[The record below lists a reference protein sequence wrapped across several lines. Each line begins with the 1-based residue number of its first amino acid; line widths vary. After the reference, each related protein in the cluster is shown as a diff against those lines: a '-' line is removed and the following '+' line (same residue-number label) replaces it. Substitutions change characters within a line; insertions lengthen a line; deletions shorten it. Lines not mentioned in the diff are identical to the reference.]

1 MVARKEANSAQCQTN
16 PEGERRHSQAE
27 PGISLSEHLRIQ
39 SPPGDVH
46 LVLTTQS
53 ANKERATL
61 TTCTS
66 HRSHQ
71 RLLLGLNDWK
81 LPRPSDPAQTQ
92 LPELSYCT
100 ALWVQKES
108 AAGKPIS
115 VPSPVFLEMASV
127 NSVLMNPLF
136 SQTQPFPHLS
146 NVRKHTDST
155 PPETRDALSALHMAS
170 GAHCTGLQATK
181 ALSTGLSGAH
191 CCTSPSL
198 PLDILHGSLLE
209 CSTAHVSVVQSRYA
223 FHWTK
228 YPIIKDQFP
237 LFKRFT
243 VHRWYSFEGGGCSFL
258 TREKI

>member
-1 MVARKEANSAQCQTN
+1 
-16 PEGERRHSQAE
+16 
-27 PGISLSEHLRIQ
+27 
-39 SPPGDVH
+39 
-46 LVLTTQS
+46 
-53 ANKERATL
+53 
-61 TTCTS
+61 
-66 HRSHQ
+66 
-71 RLLLGLNDWK
+71 
-81 LPRPSDPAQTQ
+81 
-92 LPELSYCT
+92 
-100 ALWVQKES
+100 
-108 AAGKPIS
+108 
-115 VPSPVFLEMASV
+115 MASV

-155 PPETRDALSALHMAS
+155 LPETRDALSAPHMAS
-170 GAHCTGLQATK
+170 GAHCTGLQAMKANTE

-191 CCTSPSL
+191 CFTPSL

-237 LFKRFT
+237 LFKRFA
-243 VHRWYSFEGGGCSFL
+243 VHRWYSFGGWGCSFL